1 MNNVQ
6 PKTEKGLR
14 ASLEGW
20 PITHPKNLVVHEVC
34 NRCDE
39 KNHVRARYDME
50 TEDAGLEMG
59 DRVRGFAYYSEDKG
73 VWQLTAVFH
82 ERHPVLDRDE
92 VAEPNT
98 AQAQVVAKVGRRG
111 WTYENILRGED
122 DRPDYYFVEE
132 QATLENVTVEWLSPE
147 GEGEEREPIRE
158 PDEDGF
164 VELKPTD
171 PRPGWPEEE
180 NEWRK
185 DLMMRH
191 GDWDDE
197 VETVTIEI

>member
-6 PKTEKGLR
+6 PKTEKGVR

-20 PITHPKNLVVHEVC
+20 PIVHPKNMVVHEVC
-34 NRCDE
+34 RRCDE
-39 KNHVRARYDME
+39 KNDLRIQYDME
-50 TEDAGLEMG
+50 TEDAHLEIG
-59 DRVRGFAYYSEDKG
+59 DRVRGFAYFNEEKG
-73 VWQLTAVFH
+73 VWQLSAVHH
-82 ERHPVLDRDE
+82 ERHPVVDREE

-98 AQAQVVAKVGRRG
+98 AQARVVGRVNRRG
-111 WTYENILRGED
+111 WTYESVPRVED
-122 DRPDYYFVEE
+122 QPDYYFVED
-132 QATLENVTVEWLSPE
+132 QAVLEDVAVEWLSPE

-158 PDEDGF
+158 PDEHGL

-171 PRPGWPEEE
+171 PRPGWPEED

-185 DLMMRH
+185 DIMMRH

-197 VETVTIEI
+197 VETVTLEF